1 MQINLKINGSCRI
14 CIVFLLLV
22 IMASTETSA
31 VIGNDSSGNEV
42 RYEISYISINSTDG
56 TVRMHSFGD
65 YLSSLIME
73 NAFSGW
79 FSSLEYNFFKP
90 NTPDLHLPL
99 NNTYVNTTTNTFDWS
114 NTTDTEK
121 FAVSYLFEIW
131 NDSSATDIHFVNYS
145 IAETANTTKTEATIN
160 GDGVFYW
167 RVAANDTSKNS
178 SFSEL
183 RVITVDTTL
192 PAAFSLTSPADGTS
206 STDTSPILQW
216 NATAE
221 TNLDNYT
228 IEISTLEDFSVINQ
242 TEVTETNSL
251 TNWSS
256 ALTADTYYWRVTAV
270 DRANNQQTSENN
282 LSFTV
287 QASESTTATVAT
299 SETSSGGGTKPFTL
313 NVLAPEGIVLTANN
327 EIKVPLLVIN
337 PSTIRIRGIN
347 LAARSDE
354 QKMALSLDRTYLS
367 ELNPGQQEK
376 LTLTIATKDIGIGS
390 YGIII
395 DASAASPSFTDTTR
409 IFANLLER
417 TEGEKDVL
425 DQIEFAKQLFNGNP
439 QCLDLSEYITGAEAA
454 LQKGDV
460 ATASSLA
467 QNAVEAC
474 NKLLAQ
480 KETQFNLI
488 TTAATFTDRVIGQ
501 LQTKTSIIILS
512 QVLGLIILIFI
523 AYKYRKSRKMKRKS
537 QRR

>member
-1 MQINLKINGSCRI
+1 M
-14 CIVFLLLV
+14 
-22 IMASTETSA
+22 
-31 VIGNDSSGNEV
+31 
-42 RYEISYISINSTDG
+42 
-56 TVRMHSFGD
+56 
-65 YLSSLIME
+65 
-73 NAFSGW
+73 
-79 FSSLEYNFFKP
+79 
-90 NTPDLHLPL
+90 
-99 NNTYVNTTTNTFDWS
+99 
-114 NTTDTEK
+114 
-121 FAVSYLFEIW
+121 
-131 NDSSATDIHFVNYS
+131 
-145 IAETANTTKTEATIN
+145 
-160 GDGVFYW
+160 
-167 RVAANDTSKNS
+167 
-178 SFSEL
+178 
-183 RVITVDTTL
+183 
-192 PAAFSLTSPADGTS
+192 
-206 STDTSPILQW
+206 
-216 NATAE
+216 
-221 TNLDNYT
+221 
-228 IEISTLEDFSVINQ
+228 
-242 TEVTETNSL
+242 
-251 TNWSS
+251 
-256 ALTADTYYWRVTAV
+256 
-270 DRANNQQTSENN
+270 
-282 LSFTV
+282 
-287 QASESTTATVAT
+287 
-299 SETSSGGGTKPFTL
+299 
-313 NVLAPEGIVLTANN
+313 LAPEGIVLTANN